1 MTKIKKKSLFKI
13 GIILLLLFSLIIV
26 SISCSKKEEKRLL
39 KEGVYTEVV
48 EGYQG
53 TFEVTT
59 VVNKDG
65 EIVDVIIGDNSETEG
80 LGSLAI
86 DRLPELIKNQQ
97 SLDVDGV
104 AGASITVAGILKS
117 VGSSIEK
124 AGGNLLD
131 YGKKD
136 K

>member
-1 MTKIKKKSLFKI
+1 MSRINTKSLLKI
-13 GIILLLLFSLIIV
+13 GIVFLLLFSLILV
-26 SISCSKKEEKRLL
+26 SISCGKKEEKILL
-39 KEGVYTEVV
+39 KEGTYTEMV
-48 EGYQG
+48 EGYHG

-59 VVNKDG
+59 VVDKDG

-124 AGGNLLD
+124 AGGNLID